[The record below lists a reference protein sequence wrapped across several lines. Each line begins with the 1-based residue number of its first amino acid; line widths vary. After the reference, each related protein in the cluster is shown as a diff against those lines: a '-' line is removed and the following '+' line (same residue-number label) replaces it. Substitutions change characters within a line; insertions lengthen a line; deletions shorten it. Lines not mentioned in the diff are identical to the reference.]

1 MPAKKHS
8 VGRGSLKA
16 SPKRSFKESPPA
28 KKARTTEIVRRLA
41 KEYGDA
47 DCALDNE
54 TPFQLLVATIL
65 SAQCTDARVNMVT
78 PALFKKYPDPA
89 AFVAAPLPAIEKAI
103 QSTGFY
109 RNKAKNIK
117 GAATALVKQYD
128 GAVPQDMASLVSLPG
143 VGRKTANVV
152 LGVAFGHATG
162 VVVDTHVGR
171 LSRRLGMTAHDDP
184 AKVEADLMAL
194 VPQNEWINLAH
205 RLIEHGRRICM
216 ARRPNCEACVL
227 NDLCPK
233 IGVASTADKKASR
246 DDARPTTRVR
256 TSEKKSSKNARH

>member
-1 MPAKKHS
+1 MPAKKPVPRRPS
-8 VGRGSLKA
+8 RPPA
-16 SPKRSFKESPPA
+16 FKEDA
-28 KKARTTEIVRRLA
+28 ATKKRRTATIVRRLA

-54 TPFQLLVATIL
+54 TPFELLVATIL

-89 AFVAAPLPAIEKAI
+89 AFAAAPLQAIEKLI

-117 GAATALVKQYD
+117 GAATAIVDQHAGD
-128 GAVPQDMASLVSLPG
+128 VPQDMEALVALPG

-152 LGVAFGHATG
+152 LGVAFGKSTG

-184 AKVEADLMAL
+184 TKVEQDLMAL
-194 VPQNEWINLAH
+194 VPQNEWINIAH
-205 RLIEHGRRICM
+205 RLIEHGRRICT
-216 ARRPNCEACVL
+216 ARRPNCEACTL

-233 IGVASTADKKASR
+233 IGVVVK
-246 DDARPTTRVR
+246 
-256 TSEKKSSKNARH
+256 